1 MVGGSQSL
9 LFCRSLVD
17 SASLLVSRLSELS
30 LSSLLWLHQESGGSV
45 LCHWPRKRKTQTLTR
60 PGVTCVTPC
69 ALTQGGEREE
79 EEEEEEVEESLQ
91 FSKLTQ

>member
-1 MVGGSQSL
+1 
-9 LFCRSLVD
+9 
-17 SASLLVSRLSELS
+17 VS
-30 LSSLLWLHQESGGSV
+30 
-45 LCHWPRKRKTQTLTR
+45 WPRKRKTQTLTR